1 MIYVK
6 YQNKN
11 DIPEMMKYHR
21 TRDMINL
28 ITYFPDLS
36 LIRNLKI
43 VKSIEDYKEYY
54 FL

>member
-1 MIYVK
+1 MLNIN
-6 YQNKN
+6 NKN
-11 DIPEMMKYHR
+11 DIPEMMKYYW
-21 TRDMINL
+21 TRVMINL

-54 FL
+54 